1 VGILESAGFETWAVG
16 GAIRDA
22 SLGRPC
28 GDWDLA
34 TRARPGD
41 VQRLFRR
48 TVPLGIEYGTVGVLA
63 KSGALY
69 EVTTFRR
76 DVETFGR
83 KAKVSFSDTIDEDL
97 SRRDLTMNAV
107 AWRPQTNELVDPFG
121 GLGDLAAGR
130 LRTVGAPG
138 ERFSE
143 DYLRILRAMR
153 FAGRFSLQMEAPLV
167 SALNAGQA
175 HLSALSPERVR
186 EELMKVLGADLHPST
201 ALTHYRESGTLE
213 TLFPELVASS
223 PDRWHQT
230 LLVVD
235 DLSIERPL
243 LRLAALLQGGAS
255 QSDALLVRLRFSN
268 ADADRVSLLVRAR
281 EQPPGLSPPVEV
293 SARRW
298 LSRIGRDVLP
308 DAARI
313 WIATARADAVRGNA
327 CLADV
332 AQAIQILRAEALA
345 STALTVDALAVGGRD
360 LMGIGIAP
368 GPEIGS
374 TLRRLLDAVIE
385 DPSENQR
392 ERLLELARSGDM
404 ASDE

>member
-1 VGILESAGFETWAVG
+1 
-16 GAIRDA
+16 
-22 SLGRPC
+22 
-28 GDWDLA
+28 
-34 TRARPGD
+34 
-41 VQRLFRR
+41 LFRR